1 MQKFLRTLTLMAL
14 LFVPWVMQ
22 GQNAAKVSEYDGEV
36 TRAAYTSIASPA
48 NAVALTNGTATVT
61 MDFAM
66 PLGESNVASGTNV
79 TVHGNGYIQFAG
91 LATSGVA
98 PLWFADYSSGSVY
111 YTHSSTEMVFEWR
124 KVVDGTNS
132 YSFQLALYPSGDIQ
146 FRYGPMTL
154 NATKSVTVGLMSSNT
169 DIFRVNTVSSRWD
182 TVVRATNMATRSI
195 TYADYY
201 NASHMAYNQATGEGV
216 VYTFT
221 QPACVKPAFP
231 SSNALVASTWDT
243 IKITW
248 NAFEGA
254 TKYEV
259 FYTDNANMVPSET
272 TTGTIVTASTPK
284 VQLTNGDITG
294 YRLGGLN
301 YNTTYYVYV
310 RKYCGTT
317 PSGWA
322 VAGNAKT
329 ANITTSN
336 FTLSNAGVASW
347 TLTNY
352 PTVDAVQLYYTKT
365 QAANVAA
372 LLNAAPQVT
381 VLKSDSLKYDI
392 ALRQTLESAT
402 KYYVYYRLRY
412 TQGGTTKYAWVDL
425 TGSSSRN
432 FTTPCGAITVTN
444 GNPYVEGFEDYEG
457 TTYSSNGVIP
467 TCWESY
473 ATGSIYPHV
482 IGSGSYWYKHNGT
495 KALTFYGSGYCYA
508 TLPEFSNALNTLQIS
523 FWYQQE
529 SASYGTLTLG
539 YITAED
545 NNMSTFTAIKTFP
558 SKSSMTEV
566 SDEILAS
573 VPATATRLVFR
584 WYSSSQWSCCID
596 DVVVSIIPT
605 CPKPTN
611 FAVTSAGVATWTAS
625 DNADHYQVYVG
636 SATATEPVAAD
647 AIDFASGNTL
657 PGLAPNTSYKVW
669 LRAYCS
675 PTDQSIWVGPVEF
688 TTPCMAITVDGSH
701 PYSVDFTAN
710 SEMPECWSQTT
721 GNKIWGFENNI
732 ALVQGDG
739 SNYSSAT
746 STKLVSP
753 IFELGTDVYWLGFT
767 GELYKGYGYGSSSS
781 YLTKLRVYYRTSV
794 DGNWTELTDAYRAT
808 SSYGTESM
816 ELNEEGITLPV
827 GTVQIAFE
835 ASVYDY
841 YYYNSY
847 AALTGMSIVK
857 APSCIKPTIISAV
870 PGTGDNATSVV
881 LSWQENSATPAT
893 SWEVMYSNGTDTMSV
908 IADNNTAFTLG
919 YLEVGTA
926 YTWKVRSLCSTDDQS
941 DWSNEGSFTTNCIS
955 GGDVSLGEHTG
966 TSNYLPMNACYD
978 YALSQQIYTPAELG
992 GGKTI
997 ESLSYNVTTANSVNQ
1012 TDVDVY
1018 FVESD
1023 VTSFASVSD
1032 MVSISSLTPV
1042 YSGTFITTQT
1052 GWHTIT
1058 LTTPFEYSGEH
1069 NLIVVID
1076 NNTGEYSC
1084 TPYFG
1089 TIAATGNQAVYAY
1102 QDNTDITVDNVSS
1115 VSSYQ
1120 KGVLS
1125 VKNNFIFGSP
1135 CGLSDCE
1142 PPTLATE
1149 ISQSGDFATATL
1161 TFTPSGEATDLYYKY
1176 GVSGFDVASATEHAV
1191 NANSAVLENLSG
1203 STTYDIYVYAKCSGT
1218 AGRMTRYQF
1227 TTPFIPTCKLQTNF
1241 DTNAVSYN
1249 GATVVWEQADP
1260 NQVPE
1265 KWIVRWN
1272 TTYFNPAT
1280 AAAADYTE
1288 VEVTTASLALTG
1300 LHNGD
1305 SVYFY
1310 TKADCG
1316 TDGESPNWSKYTFQM
1331 PIVLAPMGVTS
1342 FYTSNISDS
1351 LRWNDQN
1358 GTVAGTL
1365 PVSSWT
1371 VRYATADFDPTDDN
1385 ANFETLEANNDTV
1398 KLANLESS
1406 TKYYVYVRANGS
1418 ATEHSPWTPVHTF
1431 TTLCPYTEQI
1441 TLGNYY
1447 SSSSSYPI
1455 YNSYSYLSRS
1465 QQIFTVEE
1473 MGGAAATLN
1482 NIAYNVASTNAT
1494 TNPTVKV
1501 YLAEADIESFVY
1513 SSDSVSVSDMTLVYN
1528 GTMPVTETGWQKL
1541 DFAAPFQYSG
1551 TKNLI
1556 VHMET
1561 PQGTGSYVYFGYG
1574 PSQSTYK
1581 NFYTYYY
1588 NSSSKNAYV
1597 AYSRP
1602 LYAFNYGL
1610 CDATVTCFAPTAVK
1624 AEKDTK
1630 DSTDL
1635 VTLSWTRATLE
1646 PATTNYQV
1654 AYGEEGFADGLDA
1667 DQIAAAAQGT
1677 RNISGKDS
1685 AFFNSAD
1692 LQPATPY
1699 DFYVRGNCGE
1709 GNYSPNWVKAT
1720 LTTYPAVFAPKNVV
1734 ASAPTTSSMKLSWT
1748 ELNKPAATT
1757 WEIAYGPKGF
1767 VLGEDADTSATT
1779 NTNFEVTGLKHSTT
1793 YEFYVRAVK
1802 GNVVSPWSEVPGT
1815 GTTDCGVW
1823 TVADLPLN
1831 EGFDNITTGIPE
1843 CWDNSEGSTTDASYK
1858 WNYYATGNNGHAL
1871 RFNSYSNSNGKTNY
1885 LKTPA
1890 VKVTDNIVLSF
1901 NYKNPTGG
1909 DFSVYV
1915 SKDGGTTKSPL
1926 ATGLT
1931 SQTTWAPMSFTLE
1944 KEQYS
1949 GDTVN
1954 FYFKGTSNYG
1964 NGDAYIY
1971 LDDVVIKVLEPTDTL
1986 PNTNDSREVCE
1997 KYIVPTLDDNGGYT
2011 ADGTY
2016 TYTLTAPAGKVLH
2029 ITGSYDLEYGYDYLS
2044 LYRGSVAPANLIGTY
2059 TGTGNDIDFKTK
2071 SNLWADSGSVVLVFS
2086 TDDDN
2091 SLPYQGFKFLVQ
2103 CECPDMPDTVQQVVI
2118 DTNTLF
2124 AWTSPEG
2131 NGKTYEKHST
2141 NRSLT
2146 APLVVDLVDK
2156 AAYIQKNIGG
2166 CDSIAKE
2173 LHLTVHPDFLIKDTI
2188 DICDRDTLDYYGE
2201 RYTVQGDY
2209 VDTLKSIHGADS
2221 IGWLHLIVH
2230 EAPVAYIYN
2239 DNKQL
2244 GATVAGWCDNQEMTL
2259 EGRSNVTST
2268 FKWMDTI
2275 DGALYTVTP
2284 HLTGTYTVVATDNTY
2299 GCTSLP
2305 VSVTVTTTPVAEFT
2319 IAATDS
2325 AICQG
2330 ESTTMTIVSSN
2341 NTAATYR
2348 WMRGA
2353 TLVGT
2358 GDTLTVTPDSTTT
2371 YTVTATTASESKCQ
2385 TTATFTVVVNPLP
2398 EVALTS
2404 AANSCRDSA
2413 VLLAATPVPGY
2424 AYLWDN
2430 ADTTA
2435 TTVVYPTATGT
2446 YNVTVTVKATGC
2458 AKEFTTNAITVFPS
2472 YTVADT
2478 MTVCFTQNPYT
2489 WGTQTLTE
2497 DGDYTQNFK
2506 IANNCDSLVNVNFSF
2521 KDMSTINV
2529 RRELCEGAAY
2539 TWGGTAYTAN
2549 ADTTVHYVSTPLDC
2563 PVDSVLMLTV
2573 NHPAA
2578 SSFDKTVCDGY
2589 TWVIAG
2595 DTIGTYGISGAYIAD
2610 LKTNKGCD
2618 STVTMNLTVNYQ
2630 NAATDVQ
2637 NVCDELEWIDGN
2649 LYTSDTNGALFT
2661 LKNVYGCDSLVVLDL
2676 TLRHSTEGDTLV
2688 QVCDSR
2694 SFTWTANDSVI
2705 GTYNLTDVSGNIR
2718 ATFAG
2723 EAANGCDTTAILR
2736 LTMNYVA
2743 DTLPWVNVSVRDVFY
2758 LTTVECDG
2766 LTTTE
2771 VEKEYRAS
2779 GDIEERIHNDE
2790 LNRDQWYRA
2799 HLTVN
2804 TSVNHTDRRT
2814 ECVPYVFGLIHYMD
2828 TVSGEHFVVN
2838 KDDYVAGANDS
2849 LILLTLEDKSKGF
2862 HYVGTYDTDAYVS
2875 FNLDELGYGEGADTS
2890 VIWRLRL
2897 TAKQPAV
2904 KVMLDT
2910 VCYNKTWTSP
2920 ENEDF
2925 DAKTA
2930 NWKVGENLLVWK
2942 TVDGAAAN
2950 DCDSIYKV
2958 NLLVNPIYNEFVDT
2972 TLCESEFKLN
2982 TTTSQYEYV
2991 VEKLNVNDTDAVV
3004 VLTIPGALT
3013 DTYVNDVT
3021 SSWKTLAG
3029 CDSIVTVNY
3038 TVHPTVRETVYDT
3051 ACHEYV
3057 WKGHDSFKPLTKS
3070 DTYVDTIESKVYG
3083 CDSIVTLELTIYD
3096 TVKYYDTNTVCYEY
3110 VGPDGETY
3118 RVTKTFEEL
3127 VGTSKFGCDTLRYTT
3142 FVVQGIYSVTQ
3153 NVITNDSAY
3162 KWAQGNGQTYTENV
3176 SNVLFDAGKTIYGCD
3191 SVMYLNLTFADTINP
3206 CRNELPFATGIGTFT
3221 VTEAN
3226 AAAGEYNN
3234 YVRVKD
3240 TVFDTILIYAVRDT
3254 AAFEDDS
3261 TFCDSW
3267 TWNGQTY
3274 TTSGDYTYTTTAAN
3288 GCDSVT
3294 TIHLT
3299 INKSTDSVM
3308 IATKCDSMFWNNK
3321 WYYATIK
3328 DTIDTTTTGTPL
3340 KNAVGC
3346 DSIAVLDLTI
3356 NKNTKQVK
3364 TQDVCINADYA
3375 WKVSNNAANDTLMTF
3390 AANSLAAGEYAYG
3403 VLVTD
3408 ANGCDVIDSL
3418 YLTVNSILHGDRD
3431 SVVNAPAAYYKENLY
3446 MAPFNSDTL
3455 SDLAEHMRFVDTL
3468 TAIGGCDSVVTTHFL
3483 VEVGTIVNDEVFSCG
3498 LYTWR
3503 NGHTYEWIPASER
3516 VNPLFA
3522 YKDITTDSYIY
3533 ENPMYSTFVNDTID
3547 KTYVLWLNMGEATI
3561 AHMTYAQFPLSQDS
3575 LTIGDSTFNFSS
3587 YKSFKKDTVAQR
3599 EVRFGSTYYCDSI
3612 EYWTINLKYNYD
3624 TVDTTYLCYT
3634 DPKAAGKD
3642 VDKVF
3647 LLNDTTAKG
3656 TTDEMVITTKY
3667 IRMPQIIDGIV
3678 KDTACDKYAWFD
3690 STYVA
3695 STDSATHT
3703 LQVTHNG
3710 VTCDSI
3716 VVLNLV
3722 INKSTTGDT
3731 TAVACEKFTWYD
3743 STYTVTPATAPTH
3756 VYTNAVGCD
3765 STVTL
3770 NLTINYAVNG
3780 TQVAIACDSLK
3791 WYDSVYTVNTDSATH
3806 TLPGAAVN
3814 GCDSIVTLNL
3824 TLNHPTSGDTTAV
3837 ACDSFDWYEYTGLT
3851 KSVDTLKHNFV
3862 GGDVNGCDSIVTL
3875 HLTVNKS
3882 SKPTDDT
3889 IQYRG
3894 GSYRLNGKLYIA
3906 PVNDT
3911 IVDSVFTNV
3920 AGCDSLVHIHL
3931 WVNPYEIEYDNV
3943 VACGLYTW
3951 SVTGH
3956 TYQWISDEERAAH
3969 GNALY
3974 KDITDDSYVMTYP
3987 FDTVDIALRYLNL
4000 TLNESAFGDTTV
4012 ARFPLSQDSLRLGDS
4027 TFYFSAFKADKKDT
4041 TVNVWYS
4048 AGHNYYCDSLVYATI
4063 NLVYDYDTVNE
4074 NVCYAVDTLQWH
4086 GKEFPMPTAPQ
4097 TYTFTDT
4104 VDAGMPSEQVSTK
4117 IVYRRALVA
4126 SAFDTTVC
4134 DSVRW
4139 TFVNDLNKWD
4149 TLIVDGGAYVHAFT
4163 DVNGCDST
4171 VTMTV
4176 NMFHDLSTAYYDTVC
4191 DKTTWN
4197 EKTYTA
4203 SGTYY
4208 YNYKSDDAGKC
4219 ASVDTLYLIVN
4230 HNNGQNDSMVA
4241 CDNYKWHG
4249 TEYTTSGTYKFDSI
4263 DENGCKHMDTLW
4275 LTINNSH
4282 VHDSVIW
4289 AGEGS
4294 YRYKGVMYTA
4304 DTNFFDTLDI
4314 QTTKG
4319 CDSIWHVTI
4328 HIGLNYYATDDTV
4341 VCSEYTWRNGHTY
4354 QWIST
4359 EERTAH
4365 NALYKDATTG
4375 EYVTYRPTYIKHNDG
4390 DYDSIFT
4397 LNLMLTQRYNG
4408 VDDTVFFVSNDS
4420 LIYGDSTFY
4429 FTEQNNR
4436 AYNVLGFEDSTFI
4449 LNVTYTQPV
4458 VKHYCDSVIA
4468 LTVTLKNNYV
4478 STGDLHI
4485 CDVPTFTWKGNTYD
4499 SGAKK
4504 HGNYDVAYDWY
4515 LYDTIAA
4522 TGMIEYVH
4530 VYQHPVAYTT
4540 DRRTVCDSI
4549 RWIDGNLYTESRSD
4563 ITAWLHTDSTRGYC
4577 DSVVSLVLTVKK
4589 GDGKLTEINVAG
4601 NDLCG
4606 DYTWKRGDSTTVVYT
4621 TTQEM
4626 LTYEYTNSKNQC
4638 PAVDTLNFIYHPIYD
4653 KVTAT
4658 DTACDEYF
4666 WDWGNGDTTITK
4678 SGVYTHEFS
4687 SQYGCD
4693 SVVTLTLT
4701 VNHNSNMAYYDT
4713 TYFGD
4718 TYVWNG
4724 RNYTEGTATG
4734 VATDTFSY
4742 YTLSG
4747 CKSVDTLYLHMEKG
4761 TVTDHSGSNFVCD
4774 SITWHKR
4781 LYTVADTTDA
4791 IVDTFFAFNET
4802 KGGKNLSQD
4811 TLLLTIHESTHD
4823 TTSYA
4828 ACVSY
4833 EWNGTIYTNHHD
4845 EVLDTLVTH
4854 MRMGV
4859 VNEAGCPIYDHL
4871 NLRLGTG
4878 RTFVFDTVTNCGP
4891 YVWTVNGNVID
4902 TLTESIE
4909 TTADVPTATGCDSV
4923 VNLVLTVKYAPVV
4936 DTFATVCDS
4945 YTWRG
4950 MTLTETGDTSVTFA
4964 QPNGCDSTIT
4974 LHLTVNNST
4983 TTKIADNVCLGN
4995 GYKAHGFDI
5004 AAEELSESKVYTFVE
5019 KLQTIHGCDSVVTLT
5034 LTVDTILTGDTTA
5047 VACDNFFWNGEV
5059 YDSTGK
5065 YTYKT
5070 VTLGGCDS
5078 IVNLNLTIN
5087 YNSSKAESAV
5097 ACDSYMWHDSVY
5109 TEAGDHLFAY
5119 TDDNECASVDTLHL
5133 TLNSAVTGDT
5143 TAVACS
5149 YFVWNGQ
5156 TFSQSGDYTNTLE
5169 SVAGCDSVVTLHLT
5183 INTPVTTTIDTAV
5196 CGSFEWNGAEY
5207 LQSGVYNSVFPAANG
5222 CDSTVTVNLT
5232 VKQNVV
5238 ETIIHTACDSYTWNG
5253 NVYTESGVYDTTT
5266 TGANGCDS
5274 TTTLMLTVNY
5284 NTNSAVVVEAC
5295 DSYDWNDSTYTESGD
5310 YYYEYTATSGC
5321 ASVDTL
5327 HLTINAS
5334 THNTAEV
5341 EACVSYVWHGETY
5354 TTSGDKLYHYT
5365 NGAGCASADTLHLT
5379 INQPTYGEETYASCS
5394 TYVWHGQT
5402 CNATGTYRDTLVNA
5416 AGCDSI
5422 VTLNFTLMDAAYTVV
5437 TVEAC
5442 DSYEWH
5448 GTLYTA
5454 STNTA
5459 TYQTTGI
5466 NGCDSIVT
5474 LHLTINASS
5483 HNSAVAEACESYVW
5497 HGETYTT
5504 SGDKLYHYTNAA
5516 GCASVDTLHLTINQ
5530 PTYGEETYASC
5541 STYVWHGQTC
5551 NATGT
5556 YRDTLV
5562 NAAGCDSIVTLNFT
5576 LMDAAYTVV
5585 TVEACDSYEWHGT
5598 LYTASTN
5605 TATYQTT
5612 AANGCDSI
5620 VNLHLTIN
5628 VSSHNSAEV
5637 EACVSYEW
5645 HGETY
5650 TTSGDKLYHYTNAA
5664 GCASVD
5670 TLHLTINQPVEVTLI
5685 ENACSS
5691 YEWNGETYTTS
5702 GTYIDT
5708 TTALNGCDSVTTL
5721 VLTINQPVYTN
5732 LTVTADGG
5740 YNWNGEVLTESG
5752 VYTYTT
5758 TAANGCDSVVTLTL
5772 TVNPLYTVTL
5782 VSDNT
5787 TMGTV
5792 SESGVIVENGYFT
5805 AVATPNDGY
5814 RFVAWKNGSEIV
5826 STTAT
5831 YVFQVTEDI
5840 TLTAVFEENVG
5851 IDDVDMDNVTIYS
5864 ANSTIFVKGVEGQDV
5879 HVYDVNGRMMYREL
5893 NATENLE
5900 FRMTATGVYLV
5911 KVGNAPAKRVVVVR

>member
-36 TRAAYTSIASPA
+36 TRAAYTSLTGANVQTLTGGTGTIAMQF
-48 NAVALTNGTATVT
+48 AL
-61 MDFAM
+61 
-66 PLGESNVASGTNV
+66 PYGEGAEITGNV
-79 TVHGNGYIQFAG
+79 TVNPNGSVT
-91 LATSGVA
+91 LSGDKTVA
-98 PLWFADYSSGSVY
+98 PLMLYGNTSNAYSNGSVRY
-111 YTHSSTEMVFEWR
+111 LSTTESLIIEWR
-124 KVVDGTNS
+124 KVVNGTS
-132 YSFQLALYPSGDIQ
+132 SFSFQLALYPSGNIQ

-154 NATKSVTVGLMSSNT
+154 NGTTKVLIGMLYAENDYYRVSTSSNRYDT
-169 DIFRVNTVSSRWD
+169 IVRVTTGTTALTSRD
-182 TVVRATNMATRSI
+182 LKS
-195 TYADYY
+195 DYY
-201 NASHMAYNQATGEGV
+201 YMSSHMAYNQATGEGV

-221 QPACVKPAFP
+221 QPACVKPATA
-231 SSNALVASTWDT
+231 SVSNTTYWDT
-243 IKITW
+243 LNITW
-248 NAFEGA
+248 AAFAGA
-254 TKYEV
+254 TQYEV
-259 FYTDNANMVPSET
+259 FYTDNANMVPTET

-372 LLNAAPQVT
+372 LANAAPQVT

-432 FTTPCGAITVTN
+432 FTTPCGALAASDLPLIQDFEGDWPGCWNVLESYSSY
-444 GNPYVEGFEDYEG
+444 PYVYNSASYNHTANGSKSLYMYAYGYYG
-457 TTYSSNGVIP
+457 TSSAYNTIASQAIP
-467 TCWESY
+467 L
-473 ATGSIYPHV
+473 AGDNIYV
-482 IGSGSYWYKHNGT
+482 
-495 KALTFYGSGYCYA
+495 
-508 TLPEFSNALNTLQIS
+508 S
-523 FWYQQE
+523 FWY
-529 SASYGTLTLG
+529 
-539 YITAED
+539 
-545 NNMSTFTAIKTFP
+545 
-558 SKSSMTEV
+558 KSSTSSYDYLKAGVMTDLEDMTTFQPLV
-566 SDEILAS
+566 TINDHSGNYAKYEFSTEALD
-573 VPATATRLVFR
+573 ATKTYYVVFR
-584 WYSSSQWSCCID
+584 YYSYYGYSAYLD
-596 DVVVSIIPT
+596 DITVKAIPT
-605 CPKPTN
+605 CPNPTGI
-611 FAVTSAGVATWTAS
+611 AATGQGVITWTAGT
-625 DNADHYQVYVG
+625 N
-636 SATATEPVAAD
+636 
-647 AIDFASGNTL
+647 
-657 PGLAPNTSYKVW
+657 NTSYDLLWGESGFNPETAGTLIEDVNEATYTFTAGT
-669 LRAYCS
+669 LTEFDDYDVYVRAHCS
-675 PTDQSIWVGPVEF
+675 ATSETSEEWVGPASFLYFSGSTYIMGTDADVSTCNAIIFDEGGASGQYESSRSQTMIIRPGAANNWVRLQGSYNTESNWDWIYVYDGVGTSGTQLCKVSGESELDF
-688 TTPCMAITVDGSH
+688 TSSDPTGALTLRFTSDGSGTRDGFQFFATCI
-701 PYSVDFTAN
+701 P
-710 SEMPECWSQTT
+710 MPTCFVPT
-721 GNKIWGFENNI
+721 N
-732 ALVQGDG
+732 
-739 SNYSSAT
+739 
-746 STKLVSP
+746 
-753 IFELGTDVYWLGFT
+753 
-767 GELYKGYGYGSSSS
+767 
-781 YLTKLRVYYRTSV
+781 
-794 DGNWTELTDAYRAT
+794 
-808 SSYGTESM
+808 
-816 ELNEEGITLPV
+816 LN
-827 GTVQIAFE
+827 
-835 ASVYDY
+835 
-841 YYYNSY
+841 
-847 AALTGMSIVK
+847 
-857 APSCIKPTIISAV
+857 AV
-870 PGTGDNATSVV
+870 PGTGNNANSAS

-941 DWSNEGSFTTNCIS
+941 DWSSDGSFNTNCINNTTILSQDFES
-955 GGDVSLGEHTG
+955 GLGGWTEQIVGTRDSEVGINSSAKHGGNNGYRFSTWNTSGDQTYYLISPEITTTTSVDLDFWYQLSSTSGNDELYVGYSTTNSDVSSFTWTNLTRSTSWEHYESAGFATSDIKYLAFKYTG
-966 TSNYLPMNACYD
+966 NYGYR
-978 YALSQQIYTPAELG
+978 YY
-992 GGKTI
+992 
-997 ESLSYNVTTANSVNQ
+997 
-1012 TDVDVY
+1012 VD
-1018 FVESD
+1018 D
-1023 VTSFASVSD
+1023 
-1032 MVSISSLTPV
+1032 
-1042 YSGTFITTQT
+1042 
-1052 GWHTIT
+1052 IT
-1058 LTTPFEYSGEH
+1058 LSACDLG
-1069 NLIVVID
+1069 
-1076 NNTGEYSC
+1076 
-1084 TPYFG
+1084 
-1089 TIAATGNQAVYAY
+1089 
-1102 QDNTDITVDNVSS
+1102 
-1115 VSSYQ
+1115 
-1120 KGVLS
+1120 
-1125 VKNNFIFGSP
+1125 
-1135 CGLSDCE
+1135 DCL

-1176 GVSGFDVASATEHAV
+1176 DVSGFDVASATEHAV
-1191 NANSAVLENLSG
+1191 SANSAELENLPG
-1203 STTYDIYVYAKCSGT
+1203 STTYDVYVYAKCSGT

-1249 GATVVWEQADP
+1249 GATVVWEQVDP

-1272 TTYFNPAT
+1272 TTDFDPAT

-1305 SVYFY
+1305 HVYLY

-1316 TDGESPNWSKYTFQM
+1316 ADGESPNWSKYTFQM

-1358 GTVAGTL
+1358 GTVDGTF

-1431 TTLCPYTEQI
+1431 TTLCPYGGEKLINSGDGMMTDSYFPI
-1441 TLGNYY
+1441 ATYY
-1447 SSSSSYPI
+1447 K
-1455 YNSYSYLSRS
+1455 YSLSE
-1465 QQIFTVEE
+1465 QIFTPEE
-1473 MGGAAATLN
+1473 LGGETSIEGMAF
-1482 NIAYNVASTNAT
+1482 YVYT
-1494 TNPTVKV
+1494 TQTGNHERAVTF
-1501 YLAEADIESFVY
+1501 YLGETDKESFAG
-1513 SSDSVSVSDMTLVYN
+1513 SDWITADHLTQVFDGTIDVS
-1528 GTMPVTETGWQKL
+1528 TEGWKVIP
-1541 DFAAPFQYSG
+1541 FATPYAYSG
-1551 TKNLI
+1551 SQNL
-1556 VHMET
+1556 VLMAYDA
-1561 PQGTGSYVYFGYG
+1561 TGSY
-1574 PSQSTYK
+1574 T
-1581 NFYTYYY
+1581 
-1588 NSSSKNAYV
+1588 SSSAYFIKTQFNENRSI
-1597 AYSRP
+1597 Y
-1602 LYAFNYGL
+1602 YADDGGVGTPEAPTASGTPVNTRSYMVFITPCETN
-1610 CDATVTCFAPTAVK
+1610 VTCFAPTAVK
-1624 AEKDTK
+1624 AENDTK

-1646 PATTNYQV
+1646 PTTTNYQV
-1654 AYGEEGFADGLDA
+1654 AFGPEGFADGLDA

-1709 GNYSPNWVKAT
+1709 GNYSPNWKKVS

-1802 GNVVSPWSEVPGT
+1802 GNVVSPWSAVATASTECAPYAL
-1815 GTTDCGVW
+1815 
-1823 TVADLPLN
+1823 ADLPIEEN
-1831 EGFDNITTGIPE
+1831 FDSYSTGVVPN
-1843 CWDNSEGSTTDASYK
+1843 CWDRNGTNNYTTSSNAKSGNRAYYFASTSNQYAILPELGDDVEVSNLTLNLSAYVQNSSCSLKVGVMTDPADATTFTEVATIAPSSTYSYE
-1858 WNYYATGNNGHAL
+1858 
-1871 RFNSYSNSNGKTNY
+1871 
-1885 LKTPA
+1885 
-1890 VKVTDNIVLSF
+1890 
-1901 NYKNPTGG
+1901 
-1909 DFSVYV
+1909 DFSVNFESYTGTGHYV
-1915 SKDGGTTKSPL
+1915 AIQGKG
-1926 ATGLT
+1926 
-1931 SQTTWAPMSFTLE
+1931 
-1944 KEQYS
+1944 YS
-1949 GDTVN
+1949 E
-1954 FYFKGTSNYG
+1954 YYYG
-1964 NGDAYIY
+1964 YSYYYPYI
-1971 LDDVVIKVLEPTDTL
+1971 DDVVLKVTEPTDTL

-2011 ADGTY
+2011 ANGTY
-2016 TYTLTAPAGKVLH
+2016 TYTLTPEAGKVLH

-2044 LYRGSVAPANLIGTY
+2044 LYRGSVAPANLIDTY
-2059 TGTGNDIDFKTK
+2059 TGTGDVDFKTK

-2221 IGWLHLIVH
+2221 IGWLHLTVH

-2259 EGRSNVTST
+2259 EGRSNMTAT

-2325 AICQG
+2325 TICLG
-2330 ESTTMTIVSSN
+2330 ESTTMTIVSNN

-2539 TWGGTAYTAN
+2539 TWGGTAYTAT

-2723 EAANGCDTTAILR
+2723 EAANGCDTTAVLR

-2849 LILLTLEDKSKGF
+2849 LILLTLEDKSNGF

-2875 FNLDELGYGEGADTS
+2875 FNLDELGYGEDADTS

-2958 NLLVNPIYNEFVDT
+2958 NLLVNPVYDVFVDT

-2991 VEKLNVNDTDAVV
+2991 VEKLNVNDPDAVV

-3021 SSWKTLAG
+3021 ASWKTLAG

-3142 FVVQGIYSVTQ
+3142 FVVQGIYSVTM

-3176 SNVLFDAGKTIYGCD
+3176 SNVLYDADKTIYGCD

-3206 CRNELPFATGIGTFT
+3206 CRNQLPFATGIGNFT
-3221 VTEAN
+3221 VAKN
-3226 AAAGEYNN
+3226 APAKGVYKDS
-3234 YVRVKD
+3234 VRVND
-3240 TVFDTILIYAVRDT
+3240 NVFDTILIYAVRDT

-3328 DTIDTTTTGTPL
+3328 DTIDTTTTGDPL
-3340 KNAVGC
+3340 TNAVGC

-3390 AANSLAAGEYAYG
+3390 AANSLVAGEYAYG

-3455 SDLAEHMRFVDTL
+3455 SDLAEKMRFVDTL

-3656 TTDEMVITTKY
+3656 TADEMVITTKY

-4041 TVNVWYS
+4041 TVNVWFS

-4149 TLIVDGGAYVHAFT
+4149 TLITDGGIYVHNFT

-4485 CDVPTFTWKGNTYD
+4485 CDVPTFTWKGKTYD
-4499 SGAKK
+4499 SEAKK

-4589 GDGKLTEINVAG
+4589 GDGKLTQIEQ
-4601 NDLCG
+4601 CG
-4606 DYTWKRGDSTTVVYT
+4606 DYTWKTGDSLTHVYNA
-4621 TTQEM
+4621 TQEM

-4638 PAVDTLNFIYHPIYD
+4638 PAVDTLNFIYHPIYANVP
-4653 KVTAT
+4653 VTEV
-4658 DTACDEYF
+4658 ACDEYHWTYAF
-4666 WDWGNGDTTITK
+4666 ESFDSIINKTGT
-4678 SGVYTHEFS
+4678 YTHEFHTP
-4687 SQYGCD
+4687 YGCD
-4693 SVVTLTLT
+4693 SIVTLTIT

-4718 TYVWNG
+4718 TYPWNG
-4724 RNYTEGTATG
+4724 RNYTEGTAAG

-4761 TVTDHSGSNFVCD
+4761 TVTDRSGSNFACD
-4774 SITWHKR
+4774 SYTWVIAGDTVGT
-4781 LYTVADTTDA
+4781 YTTDTT
-4791 IVDTFFAFNET
+4791 VFAFNKT
-4802 KGGKNLSQD
+4802 KGGRKLSQD

-4828 ACVSY
+4828 ACVKY
-4833 EWNGTIYTNHHD
+4833 VWNDDTITNHHD
-4845 EVLDTLVTH
+4845 EVLDTMVIHERT
-4854 MRMGV
+4854 GV

-5422 VTLNFTLMDAAYTVV
+5422 VTLNFTLMDA
-5437 TVEAC
+5437 
-5442 DSYEWH
+5442 
-5448 GTLYTA
+5448 
-5454 STNTA
+5454 NTA

-5576 LMDAAYTVV
+5576 LMDA
-5585 TVEACDSYEWHGT
+5585 
-5598 LYTASTN
+5598 
-5605 TATYQTT
+5605 TT

-5620 VNLHLTIN
+5620 VTLHLTIN

-5740 YNWNGEVLTESG
+5740 YNWNGETLTESG

-5893 NATENLE
+5893 NAAENLE

>member
-66 PLGESNVASGTNV
+66 PLGESTVANGSNV
-79 TVHGNGYIQFAG
+79 TVHGNGYIEFAG

-98 PLWFADYSSGSVY
+98 PLMFADYSSGSVY

-201 NASHMAYNQATGEGV
+201 NASHLAYNQATGQGV

-221 QPACVKPAFP
+221 QPACVKPATA
-231 SSNALVASTWDT
+231 SVSNTTYWDT
-243 IKITW
+243 LNITW
-248 NAFEGA
+248 AAFAGA
-254 TKYEV
+254 TQYEV
-259 FYTDNANMVPSET
+259 FYTDNANMVPTET

-301 YNTTYYVYV
+301 YNTKYYVYV

-322 VAGNAKT
+322 VAGNATT

-347 TLTNY
+347 NLDKY
-352 PTVDAVQLYYTKT
+352 PTVDAVQLYYATT

-402 KYYVYYRLRY
+402 QYYVYYRLRY

-432 FTTPCGAITVTN
+432 FTTPCGALAASDLPLIQDFEGDWPGCWNVLESYSSYPNRSSSYNHTTGGSYSLYMYAYGYNGTSSAYNTIASQAIPLAGNNIYVSFWYKSSTSSYDYLNAGVMTDLEDMTTFQPLVTINDHSGNYAKYEFSTEALDATKTYYVVFRYYSYWGYSAYLDDITVKA
-444 GNPYVEGFEDYEG
+444 
-457 TTYSSNGVIP
+457 IP
-467 TCWESY
+467 TCKVPTDIAETAHTANSVTIGWTQPGTASAWQICLDGDEEHLIS
-473 ATGSIYPHV
+473 ATTNPFTITG
-482 IGSGSYWYKHNGT
+482 
-495 KALTFYGSGYCYA
+495 L
-508 TLPEFSNALNTLQIS
+508 
-523 FWYQQE
+523 
-529 SASYGTLTLG
+529 
-539 YITAED
+539 TAEQ
-545 NNMSTFTAIKTFP
+545 TY
-558 SKSSMTEV
+558 
-566 SDEILAS
+566 S
-573 VPATATRLVFR
+573 V
-584 WYSSSQWSCCID
+584 
-596 DVVVSIIPT
+596 
-605 CPKPTN
+605 
-611 FAVTSAGVATWTAS
+611 
-625 DNADHYQVYVG
+625 
-636 SATATEPVAAD
+636 
-647 AIDFASGNTL
+647 
-657 PGLAPNTSYKVW
+657 KV
-669 LRAYCS
+669 RAYCAS
-675 PTDQSIWVGPVEF
+675 DDQSEWSDAVQITPTASVTLTVNDGTGTNEYVPVYGLYTDSYSRSQF
-688 TTPCMAITVDGSH
+688 IIPATSLTDMAWGQIKKMTF
-701 PYSVDFTAN
+701 Y
-710 SEMPECWSQTT
+710 CSQTT
-721 GNKIWGFENNI
+721 DSWGDNEFKVYLSETSGTTLSSLNDWNSMTRVYEGVLHINSNGTMEVVFDNDYQYQGGNLLIGFNQTVI
-732 ALVQGDG
+732 DY
-739 SNYSSAT
+739 YSTSSWYGVTAT
-746 STKLVSP
+746 GAS
-753 IFELGTDVYWLGFT
+753 LG
-767 GELYKGYGYGSSSS
+767 GYG
-781 YLTKLRVYYRTSV
+781 TSISQR
-794 DGNWTELTDAYRAT
+794 NF
-808 SSYGTESM
+808 
-816 ELNEEGITLPV
+816 LPK
-827 GTVQIAFE
+827 TTFNYIAGE
-835 ASVYDY
+835 PQ
-841 YYYNSY
+841 N
-847 AALTGMSIVK
+847 
-857 APSCIKPTIISAV
+857 CIKPTNLAAV
-870 PGTGDNATSVV
+870 PGTGDNANSAS
-881 LSWQENSATPAT
+881 LSWDENSLTTVT
-893 SWEVMYSNGTDTMSV
+893 SWEVMYSDGTDTMSV
-908 IADNNTAFTLG
+908 IVEGADANLAYTLG
-919 YLEVGTA
+919 YLNPGTA

-941 DWSNEGSFTTNCIS
+941 DWSSDGSFNTNCINNTTILSQDFES
-955 GGDVSLGEHTG
+955 GLGGWTEQIVGTRDSEVGINSSAKHGGNNGYRFSTWNTQGNQTYYLISPEITTTNSVDLDFWYQLSSTSGNDELYVGYSTTNSDVSSFTWTNLTRSTSWEHYESAG
-966 TSNYLPMNACYD
+966 FATSDIKYLAFKY
-978 YALSQQIYTPAELG
+978 
-992 GGKTI
+992 
-997 ESLSYNVTTANSVNQ
+997 
-1012 TDVDVY
+1012 
-1018 FVESD
+1018 
-1023 VTSFASVSD
+1023 
-1032 MVSISSLTPV
+1032 
-1042 YSGTFITTQT
+1042 
-1052 GWHTIT
+1052 
-1058 LTTPFEYSGEH
+1058 
-1069 NLIVVID
+1069 
-1076 NNTGEYSC
+1076 
-1084 TPYFG
+1084 
-1089 TIAATGNQAVYAY
+1089 TGNYGYRYYV
-1102 QDNTDITVDNVSS
+1102 DDIT
-1115 VSSYQ
+1115 
-1120 KGVLS
+1120 
-1125 VKNNFIFGSP
+1125 
-1135 CGLSDCE
+1135 LSDCDLGDCL

-1191 NANSAVLENLSG
+1191 SANSAELENLSG

-1218 AGRMTRYQF
+1218 AGRMVRYQV
-1227 TTPFIPTCKLQTNF
+1227 TIPFIPTCKAQTNF

-1265 KWIVRWN
+1265 KWIVRWD
-1272 TTYFNPAT
+1272 TADFDPAT
-1280 AAAADYTE
+1280 AAPADYTE

-1300 LHNGD
+1300 LHHGD
-1305 SVYFY
+1305 HVYFY

-1316 TDGESPNWSKYTFQM
+1316 TDGESPNWSAYSFQM

-1358 GTVAGTL
+1358 GTVDGTF

-1385 ANFETLEANNDTV
+1385 ANFETLESNNDIV
-1398 KLANLESS
+1398 KLANLEPN
-1406 TKYYVYVRANGS
+1406 TTYYVYVRANGS

-1431 TTLCPYTEQI
+1431 TTLCPYGGEKLI
-1441 TLGNYY
+1441 NSGNGMNTDSYFPIATYY
-1447 SSSSSYPI
+1447 K
-1455 YNSYSYLSRS
+1455 YSLSE
-1465 QQIFTVEE
+1465 QIFTPEE
-1473 MGGAAATLN
+1473 LGGETSIEGMAFFV
-1482 NIAYNVASTNAT
+1482 YT
-1494 TNPTVKV
+1494 TQTGNHERAVTF
-1501 YLAEADIESFVY
+1501 YLGETDKESFAG
-1513 SSDSVSVSDMTLVYN
+1513 SDWITADHLTQVFDGTIDVS
-1528 GTMPVTETGWQKL
+1528 TEGWKVIP
-1541 DFAAPFQYSG
+1541 FATPYAYSG
-1551 TKNLI
+1551 SQNL
-1556 VHMET
+1556 VLMAYDA
-1561 PQGTGSYVYFGYG
+1561 TGSY
-1574 PSQSTYK
+1574 T
-1581 NFYTYYY
+1581 
-1588 NSSSKNAYV
+1588 SSSAYFIKTQFNENRSI
-1597 AYSRP
+1597 Y
-1602 LYAFNYGL
+1602 YADDGGVGTPEAPTASGTPVNTRSYMVFITPCETN
-1610 CDATVTCFAPTAVK
+1610 VTCFAPTAVK
-1624 AEKDTK
+1624 AENDTK

-1654 AYGEEGFADGLDA
+1654 AFGPEGFADGLDA

-1802 GNVVSPWSEVPGT
+1802 GNVVSPWSAVATASTECAPYAL
-1815 GTTDCGVW
+1815 
-1823 TVADLPLN
+1823 ADLPIEEN
-1831 EGFDNITTGIPE
+1831 FD
-1843 CWDNSEGSTTDASYK
+1843 
-1858 WNYYATGNNGHAL
+1858 
-1871 RFNSYSNSNGKTNY
+1871 SYST
-1885 LKTPA
+1885 
-1890 VKVTDNIVLSF
+1890 
-1901 NYKNPTGG
+1901 
-1909 DFSVYV
+1909 SVV
-1915 SKDGGTTKSPL
+1915 PNCWSR
-1926 ATGLT
+1926 
-1931 SQTTWAPMSFTLE
+1931 
-1944 KEQYS
+1944 
-1949 GDTVN
+1949 N
-1954 FYFKGTSNYG
+1954 GTSNYTTSSNAKSG
-1964 NGDAYIY
+1964 NRAYYFASTSNQYAILPELGDDVEVSNLTLNLSAYVQSNNCSLKVGVMTDPTDATTFTEVATIAPSSTY
-1971 LDDVVIKVLEPTDTL
+1971 SYEDFSVNFESYTGTGHYVAIQGKGYSEYYYGYSYYYPYIDDVVLKVTEPTDTL

-2059 TGTGNDIDFKTK
+2059 TGTGNIDFKTK

-2091 SLPYQGFKFLVQ
+2091 SLPYQGFKFLVK

-2124 AWTSPEG
+2124 TWTAPQG

-2146 APLVVDLVDK
+2146 APLVVDLTDK
-2156 AAYIQKNIGG
+2156 DAYIQKNIGG

-2188 DICDRDTLDYYGE
+2188 DICDRDTLDYYGKQ
-2201 RYTVQGDY
+2201 YTVQGDY

-2221 IGWLHLIVH
+2221 IGWLHLTVH

-2259 EGRSNVTST
+2259 EGRSNMTAT

-2275 DGALYTVTP
+2275 DGTLYTVTP

-2305 VSVTVTTTPVAEFT
+2305 MSVTVTTTPVAEFT

-2330 ESTTMTIVSSN
+2330 ESTTMTIVSNN

-2358 GDTLTVTPDSTTT
+2358 GDSLTVTPDSTTT

-2424 AYLWDN
+2424 AYLWSN

-2838 KDDYVAGANDS
+2838 KDDYATRENPENDS
-2849 LILLTLEDKSKGF
+2849 ILFLNAEDEINGF

-2910 VCYNKTWTSP
+2910 VCYNDDWISPKSEKYNVNNVPTWMAGKNVI
-2920 ENEDF
+2920 EWNR
-2925 DAKTA
+2925 
-2930 NWKVGENLLVWK
+2930 
-2942 TVDGAAAN
+2942 VDGAAAN

-2958 NLLVNPIYNEFVDT
+2958 NLLVNPVYDVFVDT

-3004 VLTIPGALT
+3004 VLTIPDALT

-3021 SSWKTLAG
+3021 ASWKTLAG
-3029 CDSIVTVNY
+3029 CDSIVTVRY

-3176 SNVLFDAGKTIYGCD
+3176 SNVLYDAGKTIYGCD

-3206 CRNELPFATGIGTFT
+3206 CRNQLPFATGIGTFT

-3308 IATKCDSMFWNNK
+3308 IATKCDSMFWNNN

-3328 DTIDTTTTGTPL
+3328 DTIDTTTTGAPL
-3340 KNAVGC
+3340 TNAVGC

-3455 SDLAEHMRFVDTL
+3455 SDLAEKMRFVDTL

-3642 VDKVF
+3642 VNKVF

-3703 LQVTHNG
+3703 LQVTYNG

-4000 TLNESAFGDTTV
+4000 TLNESVFGDTTV

-4048 AGHNYYCDSLVYATI
+4048 VGHNYYCDSLVYATI

-4074 NVCYAVDTLQWH
+4074 NVCYAVDTLLWH
-4086 GKEFPMPTAPQ
+4086 GKKFPMPTAPQ

-4139 TFVNDLNKWD
+4139 TFVNAANNWD
-4149 TLIVDGGAYVHAFT
+4149 TLIVDGGDYVHAFT

-4191 DKTTWN
+4191 DNKNWHDTLRT
-4197 EKTYTA
+4197 E

-4208 YNYKSDDAGKC
+4208 YSYLSSDAGKC

-4282 VHDSVIW
+4282 VYENVIW

-4408 VDDTVFFVSNDS
+4408 VDDTVFFVSNNS

-4485 CDVPTFTWKGNTYD
+4485 CDVPTFTWKGKTYD
-4499 SGAKK
+4499 SEAKK

-4761 TVTDHSGSNFVCD
+4761 TVTDRSGSNFVCD

-4791 IVDTFFAFNET
+4791 IVDTFFAFNKT

-4811 TLLLTIHESTHD
+4811 TLLLTIHESSHD

-4859 VNEAGCPIYDHL
+4859 TNEAGCPIYDHL

-4983 TTKIADNVCLGN
+4983 TTKFADNVCLGN

-5059 YDSTGK
+5059 YNSTGK

-5341 EACVSYVWHGETY
+5341 EACVSYEWHGETY

-5422 VTLNFTLMDAAYTVV
+5422 VTLNFTLMDASYTVV

-5483 HNSAVAEACESYVW
+5483 HNSAEVEACVSYEW

-5612 AANGCDSI
+5612 AVNGCDSI

-5740 YNWNGEVLTESG
+5740 YNWNGETLTESG

>member
-61 MDFAM
+61 MDFDM

-201 NASHMAYNQATGEGV
+201 NASHMAYNQATGQGV

-221 QPACVKPAFP
+221 QPACVKPATA
-231 SSNALVASTWDT
+231 SVSNTTYWDT
-243 IKITW
+243 LNITW
-248 NAFEGA
+248 AAFAGA
-254 TKYEV
+254 TQYEV
-259 FYTDNANMVPSET
+259 FYTDNPNMVPTET

-301 YNTTYYVYV
+301 YNTKYYVYV

-322 VAGNAKT
+322 VAGNATT

-347 TLTNY
+347 NLDKY
-352 PTVDAVQLYYTKT
+352 PTVDAVQLYYATN

-372 LLNAAPQVT
+372 LANAAPQVT

-402 KYYVYYRLRY
+402 QYYVYYRLRY

-432 FTTPCGAITVTN
+432 FTTPCSAFTLPLTM
-444 GNPYVEGFEDYEG
+444 GFETDEDG
-457 TTYSSNGVIP
+457 FACWTVI
-467 TCWESY
+467 TDRSTARSTSY
-473 ATGSIYPHV
+473 PQTGSYSFQFAWGYNYQYLISPAL
-482 IGSGSYWYKHNGT
+482 SGTASNTVDVSFGYRKGTSGTEKFRVGYSTTTSDVDAFTWENEISDATSSYKRYSHTFPAGT
-495 KALTFYGSGYCYA
+495 KYIAINYTAYDQYGFY
-508 TLPEFSNALNTLQIS
+508 
-523 FWYQQE
+523 
-529 SASYGTLTLG
+529 
-539 YITAED
+539 
-545 NNMSTFTAIKTFP
+545 
-558 SKSSMTEV
+558 
-566 SDEILAS
+566 
-573 VPATATRLVFR
+573 
-584 WYSSSQWSCCID
+584 ID
-596 DVVVSIIPT
+596 DVFIEKTPT
-605 CPKPTN
+605 CPKPTD

-657 PGLAPNTSYKVW
+657 TGLAPNTSYKVW

-701 PYSVDFTAN
+701 PYSVDFRGSAI
-710 SEMPECWSQTT
+710 PECWSQTD
-721 GNKIWGFENNI
+721 GSYIWNFNSTNGANY
-732 ALVQGDG
+732 
-739 SNYSSAT
+739 SNYSYSSSNRVT
-746 STKLVSP
+746 TMLVSP
-753 IFELGTDVYWLGFT
+753 IFALGDGVYWINF
-767 GELYKGYGYGSSSS
+767 KGYLAGYS
-781 YLTKLRVYYRTSV
+781 YYSYDASLAVYYRTSV
-794 DGNWTELTDAYRAT
+794 DGAWTELSDAYQEYDNGT
-808 SSYGTESM
+808 SY
-816 ELNEEGITLPV
+816 NVEGIALPA
-827 GTVQIAFE
+827 GTVQVAFE
-835 ASVYDY
+835 ASTY
-841 YYYNSY
+841 YYGSAYLY
-847 AALTGMSIVK
+847 DMSIVK

-881 LSWQENSATPAT
+881 LSWQENNATPAT

-941 DWSNEGSFTTNCIS
+941 DWSSDGSFNTNCINNTTILSQDFES
-955 GGDVSLGEHTG
+955 GLGGWTEQIVGTRDSEVGINSSAKHGGNNGYRFSTWNTSGDQTYYLISPEITTTTSVDLDFWYQLSSTSGNDELYVGYSTTNSDVSSFTWTNLTRSTSWEHYESAGFATSDIKYLAFKYTG
-966 TSNYLPMNACYD
+966 NYGYR
-978 YALSQQIYTPAELG
+978 YY
-992 GGKTI
+992 
-997 ESLSYNVTTANSVNQ
+997 
-1012 TDVDVY
+1012 VD
-1018 FVESD
+1018 D
-1023 VTSFASVSD
+1023 
-1032 MVSISSLTPV
+1032 
-1042 YSGTFITTQT
+1042 
-1052 GWHTIT
+1052 IT
-1058 LTTPFEYSGEH
+1058 LSACDLG
-1069 NLIVVID
+1069 
-1076 NNTGEYSC
+1076 
-1084 TPYFG
+1084 
-1089 TIAATGNQAVYAY
+1089 
-1102 QDNTDITVDNVSS
+1102 
-1115 VSSYQ
+1115 
-1120 KGVLS
+1120 
-1125 VKNNFIFGSP
+1125 
-1135 CGLSDCE
+1135 DCL

-1191 NANSAVLENLSG
+1191 SANSAVLENLPG
-1203 STTYDIYVYAKCSGT
+1203 STTYDVYVYAKCSGT

-1249 GATVVWEQADP
+1249 GATVVWEQVDP

-1272 TTYFNPAT
+1272 TTDFDPAT

-1300 LHNGD
+1300 LHHGD
-1305 SVYFY
+1305 QVYFY

-1358 GTVAGTL
+1358 GTVDGTF

-1385 ANFETLEANNDTV
+1385 ADFETLEANNDTV

-1431 TTLCPYTEQI
+1431 TTLCPYGGEVIVGNMESTSTDSYVPMMSNYNYSYAQMIYSADEIGGATTIYGISFYEQGTVVVETPV
-1441 TLGNYY
+1441 TLYVAETDKETFSSNTDFIAVDELTQVFDGNYPTNTSGWHKIDFTTPFEFSGNHNLVVAFYNHRGTY
-1447 SSSSSYPI
+1447 SSGVSHRYTATTENTCI
-1455 YNSYSYLSRS
+1455 YNYDDGSGL
-1465 QQIFTVEE
+1465 TPD
-1473 MGGAAATLN
+1473 
-1482 NIAYNVASTNAT
+1482 
-1494 TNPTVKV
+1494 NPT
-1501 YLAEADIESFVY
+1501 YY
-1513 SSDSVSVSDMTLVYN
+1513 SNGSKSVSTHRPNVKFIT
-1528 GTMPVTETGWQKL
+1528 PCET
-1541 DFAAPFQYSG
+1541 
-1551 TKNLI
+1551 N
-1556 VHMET
+1556 
-1561 PQGTGSYVYFGYG
+1561 
-1574 PSQSTYK
+1574 
-1581 NFYTYYY
+1581 
-1588 NSSSKNAYV
+1588 
-1597 AYSRP
+1597 
-1602 LYAFNYGL
+1602 
-1610 CDATVTCFAPTAVK
+1610 VTCFAPTALK
-1624 AEKDTK
+1624 AEKDSSNK
-1630 DSTDL
+1630 

-1654 AYGEEGFADGLDA
+1654 AYGEEGFADGLAA

-1677 RNISGKDS
+1677 LTVTGKDT
-1685 AFFNSAD
+1685 AFFNGTQ

-1709 GNYSPNWVKAT
+1709 GNYSPNWKKVS

-1802 GNVVSPWSEVPGT
+1802 GNVVSPWSAVATASTECAPYAL
-1815 GTTDCGVW
+1815 
-1823 TVADLPLN
+1823 ADLPIEEN
-1831 EGFDNITTGIPE
+1831 FDSYTTGVVPNCWSRNGNSNYTTSSNAKSGNRAYYFATTSNQYAILPE
-1843 CWDNSEGSTTDASYK
+1843 LGDDVEVSNLTLNLSAYVQNSSCSLKVGVMTDPTDATTFTEVATIAPSSTYSYE
-1858 WNYYATGNNGHAL
+1858 
-1871 RFNSYSNSNGKTNY
+1871 
-1885 LKTPA
+1885 
-1890 VKVTDNIVLSF
+1890 
-1901 NYKNPTGG
+1901 
-1909 DFSVYV
+1909 DFSVNFESYTGSGHYV
-1915 SKDGGTTKSPL
+1915 AIQGK
-1926 ATGLT
+1926 A
-1931 SQTTWAPMSFTLE
+1931 
-1944 KEQYS
+1944 YS
-1949 GDTVN
+1949 SGYYST
-1954 FYFKGTSNYG
+1954 YYP
-1964 NGDAYIY
+1964 YI
-1971 LDDVVIKVLEPTDTL
+1971 DDVVLKVTEPTDTL

-2011 ADGTY
+2011 ANGTY

-2091 SLPYQGFKFLVQ
+2091 SLPYQGFKFLVK

-2259 EGRSNVTST
+2259 EGRANVTST

-2325 AICQG
+2325 TICLG
-2330 ESTTMTIVSSN
+2330 ESTTMTIVSNN

-2358 GDTLTVTPDSTTT
+2358 GDSLTVTPDSTTT

-2723 EAANGCDTTAILR
+2723 EAANGCDTTAVLR

-2838 KDDYVAGANDS
+2838 KDDYATRENPENDS
-2849 LILLTLEDKSKGF
+2849 ILFLNAEDEINGF

-2875 FNLDELGYGEGADTS
+2875 FNLDELGYGEDADTS

-2910 VCYNKTWTSP
+2910 VCYNDDWISPKSEKYNVNNVPTWMAGKNVI
-2920 ENEDF
+2920 EWNR
-2925 DAKTA
+2925 
-2930 NWKVGENLLVWK
+2930 
-2942 TVDGAAAN
+2942 VDGAAAN

-2958 NLLVNPIYNEFVDT
+2958 NLLVNPVYDVFVDT

-2991 VEKLNVNDTDAVV
+2991 VEKLNVNDPDAVV

-3021 SSWKTLAG
+3021 ASWKTLAG

-3176 SNVLFDAGKTIYGCD
+3176 SNVLYDAGKTIYGCD

-3206 CRNELPFATGIGTFT
+3206 CRNQLPFATGIGTFT

-3328 DTIDTTTTGTPL
+3328 DTIDTDTTGAPL
-3340 KNAVGC
+3340 TNAVGC

-3455 SDLAEHMRFVDTL
+3455 SDLAEKMRFVDTL

-3587 YKSFKKDTVAQR
+3587 YKSFKKDTVAER

-3656 TTDEMVITTKY
+3656 TADEMVITTKY

-3974 KDITDDSYVMTYP
+3974 KDITDDTYVMTYP

-4149 TLIVDGGAYVHAFT
+4149 TLITDGGIYVHNFT

-4282 VHDSVIW
+4282 VYDSVIW

-4485 CDVPTFTWKGNTYD
+4485 CDVPTFTWKGKTYD
-4499 SGAKK
+4499 SEAKK

-4761 TVTDHSGSNFVCD
+4761 TVTDRSGSNFVCD

-4802 KGGKNLSQD
+4802 KTGKKLSQD

-4823 TTSYA
+4823 TTAYA

-4859 VNEAGCPIYDHL
+4859 TNEAGCPIYDHL

-5402 CNATGTYRDTLVNA
+5402 CNATRQL
-5416 AGCDSI
+5416 
-5422 VTLNFTLMDAAYTVV
+5422 
-5437 TVEAC
+5437 
-5442 DSYEWH
+5442 
-5448 GTLYTA
+5448 
-5454 STNTA
+5454 
-5459 TYQTTGI
+5459 
-5466 NGCDSIVT
+5466 
-5474 LHLTINASS
+5474 
-5483 HNSAVAEACESYVW
+5483 
-5497 HGETYTT
+5497 
-5504 SGDKLYHYTNAA
+5504 
-5516 GCASVDTLHLTINQ
+5516 
-5530 PTYGEETYASC
+5530 
-5541 STYVWHGQTC
+5541 
-5551 NATGT
+5551 
-5556 YRDTLV
+5556 R
-5562 NAAGCDSIVTLNFT
+5562 
-5576 LMDAAYTVV
+5576 
-5585 TVEACDSYEWHGT
+5585 
-5598 LYTASTN
+5598 
-5605 TATYQTT
+5605 
-5612 AANGCDSI
+5612 
-5620 VNLHLTIN
+5620 
-5628 VSSHNSAEV
+5628 
-5637 EACVSYEW
+5637 
-5645 HGETY
+5645 
-5650 TTSGDKLYHYTNAA
+5650 
-5664 GCASVD
+5664 
-5670 TLHLTINQPVEVTLI
+5670 
-5685 ENACSS
+5685 
-5691 YEWNGETYTTS
+5691 
-5702 GTYIDT
+5702 
-5708 TTALNGCDSVTTL
+5708 
-5721 VLTINQPVYTN
+5721 
-5732 LTVTADGG
+5732 
-5740 YNWNGEVLTESG
+5740 
-5752 VYTYTT
+5752 
-5758 TAANGCDSVVTLTL
+5758 
-5772 TVNPLYTVTL
+5772 
-5782 VSDNT
+5782 
-5787 TMGTV
+5787 
-5792 SESGVIVENGYFT
+5792 
-5805 AVATPNDGY
+5805 
-5814 RFVAWKNGSEIV
+5814 VAWHS
-5826 STTAT
+5826 
-5831 YVFQVTEDI
+5831 
-5840 TLTAVFEENVG
+5840 L
-5851 IDDVDMDNVTIYS
+5851 
-5864 ANSTIFVKGVEGQDV
+5864 
-5879 HVYDVNGRMMYREL
+5879 HC
-5893 NATENLE
+5893 
-5900 FRMTATGVYLV
+5900 
-5911 KVGNAPAKRVVVVR
+5911 